1 MKGQYGLLAI
11 SPSHYTILSYAAVH
25 TVQPAWSTQKGWSRQ
40 GLSPQALVGVP
51 ARGEGTLTGQNGGHE
66 GGKHE
71 EEHGEEQEAG
81 VAQDLL
87 GFIPDAQVQQ
97 ANEEADPDV

>member
-1 MKGQYGLLAI
+1 MGRA
-11 SPSHYTILSYAAVH
+11 
-25 TVQPAWSTQKGWSRQ
+25 
-40 GLSPQALVGVP
+40 
-51 ARGEGTLTGQNGGHE
+51 LTGQNGGHE

-87 GFIPDAQVQQ
+87 GFVPDAQVQQ
-97 ANEEADPDV
+97 ANEEADPNV

>member
-1 MKGQYGLLAI
+1 MVNTERLNLKHRG
-11 SPSHYTILSYAAVH
+11 
-25 TVQPAWSTQKGWSRQ
+25 TVCYKSQAWSRQ
-40 GLSPQALVGVP
+40 GPSPHALVGVP
-51 ARGEGTLTGQNGGHE
+51 ARGEGTLTGQNSGHE

-87 GFIPDAQVQQ
+87 GFVPDAQVQQ

>member
-1 MKGQYGLLAI
+1 MVNIERLNLKHRGTVYYK
-11 SPSHYTILSYAAVH
+11 SHA
-25 TVQPAWSTQKGWSRQ
+25 WSRQ
-40 GLSPQALVGVP
+40 GLGPHTLVGVP
-51 ARGEGTLTGQNGGHE
+51 ARQEGTLTGQNSGHE

-71 EEHGEEQEAG
+71 EEHGEEQEAR

-87 GFIPDAQVQQ
+87 GFVPNPQVQQ

>member
-1 MKGQYGLLAI
+1 M
-11 SPSHYTILSYAAVH
+11 
-25 TVQPAWSTQKGWSRQ
+25 
-40 GLSPQALVGVP
+40 
-51 ARGEGTLTGQNGGHE
+51 GTLTGQNSGHE
-66 GGKHE
+66 GSKHE

-87 GFIPDAQVQQ
+87 GFVPDPQVQQ